1 LCKTVGVEYKMG
13 ADGVEG
19 VQIVEDFLRQ
29 KKMFDIILMDLFM
42 PRMDGYEAAR

>member
-1 LCKTVGVEYKMG
+1 MG

-19 VQIVEDFLRQ
+19 VHIVEDFLRQ